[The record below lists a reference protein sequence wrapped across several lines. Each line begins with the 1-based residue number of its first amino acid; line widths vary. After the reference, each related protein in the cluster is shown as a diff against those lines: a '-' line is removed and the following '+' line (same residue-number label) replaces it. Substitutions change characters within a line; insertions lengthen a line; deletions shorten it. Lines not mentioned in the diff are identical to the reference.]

1 MKTCRFCQNVQE
13 SGDFCDAC
21 GQPFPA
27 DKLDFSNSDD
37 LFAGMGLPVS
47 AENTSTDL
55 TGAVPT
61 VSDEVASTP
70 NDPSAEAQNEEAP
83 SAEENPSSQ
92 DESEDKTSDKDS
104 ETDSDDEEL
113 EPEEDTPH
121 KKIMY
126 SAREAGESVYQKKRH
141 FITASPTTSSK
152 TSSPAPKA
160 NTNTNATAAAASYKG
175 NTYSSE
181 YTFAL
186 VSLILNSVG
195 FLFTCGTGLFSL
207 AISIF
212 AFIKASGLKNG
223 KAADPASTA
232 RTVKILDVIADF
244 LIVIWVAV
252 LAIAILSEL

>member
-37 LFAGMGLPVS
+37 LFAGMGSPVS

-61 VSDEVASTP
+61 VSDEVASTLD
-70 NDPSAEAQNEEAP
+70 DPSAEAQNEEAP

-104 ETDSDDEEL
+104 ETDPDDEEL
-113 EPEEDTPH
+113 EPEKETPH

-141 FITASPTTSSK
+141 FITAAPTTSSK

-160 NTNTNATAAAASYKG
+160 NTNANAAAAAASYKG
-175 NTYSSE
+175 DTYSGE

-186 VSLILNSVG
+186 VSLILNSIGCV
-195 FLFTCGTGLFSL
+195 FTSGTGMFSL
-207 AISIF
+207 IISIF
-212 AFIKASGLKNG
+212 AFTKANGLKNG
-223 KAADPASTA
+223 RAANPASTA
-232 RTVKILDVIADF
+232 RTVKILALIADF
-244 LIVIWVAV
+244 MIVIWVAIIV
-252 LAIAILSEL
+252 LVMLNEL